1 MSLTGA
7 VNAAITEILKGDPL
21 SDEDDHVKTIRA
33 KVATA
38 KEATLAAARKMVTDA
53 IETYEPGQSTM
64 REMNKLHELL
74 SPPKKAGRR
83 TRKSRR
89 KTRTTRRR

>member
-7 VNAAITEILKGDPL
+7 VNVAITAILKGDPL
-21 SDEDDHVKTIRA
+21 SDEDDLVKTIRA

-38 KEATLAAARKMVTDA
+38 KDATLVTARKVVTDA
-53 IETYEPGQSTM
+53 IETYEPDQPTM
-64 REMNKLHELL
+64 IEMNKLHELL